1 MSNDKK
7 NRLSRLIDGFN
18 PYDPDKLER
27 DGLKP
32 IRLEESESK
41 RTLSIIFI
49 VSFLLFMVW
58 AFYAPLDSGIT
69 VTGTVVVKGNRK
81 AVQHPAGGVI
91 TELRVREGDVVQ
103 QGDILLKVNPLNT
116 EANLSGVE
124 NDYINALASESR
136 LQAEREGAAGITW
149 HKELLAL
156 GDEPRVVEAK
166 ALQVKLFQSR
176 RSEFYDQQRI
186 YQEQLVGLQAQL
198 KELQNVMVLRKEQL
212 GVMSEEAKSNRD
224 LAGQGFIPRSK
235 ANEVERAR
243 SEMMSSMSNVTA
255 EIAKTQSAMSATRL
269 QASQHQSTYRKDA
282 DTQLAEVQKNRKS
295 GKSKVDALQFDL
307 SLSEIKAPVS
317 GVVVGLKVNT
327 VGGVIQSGLV
337 LMEIVPK
344 DGRLIVEA
352 QIPPTSIDKVQV
364 GLPTDMRFSA
374 FNLNTTPVIPGKVT
388 VVGADK
394 VPGTNPQNEY
404 YLAEVETT
412 TEGLTLLGDK
422 TIQPGMPVEVVIKTG
437 ERSFL
442 SYLVKPLSD
451 RFARSF
457 KD

>member
-1 MSNDKK
+1 MSLGKRNW
-7 NRLSRLIDGFN
+7 LSRLIDGAN

-41 RTLSIIFI
+41 R
-49 VSFLLFMVW
+49 FLAVILVIGFALFAVW

-91 TELRVREGDVVQ
+91 TDLRVREGDVVK
-103 QGDILLKVNPLNT
+103 QGDVLLKVNPLST

-124 NDYINALASESR
+124 NDYINALATESR
-136 LQAEREGAAGITW
+136 LQAEREGAANIRW
-149 HKELLAL
+149 HKELNAL
-156 GDEPRVVEAK
+156 GDEARVVEAK
-166 ALQVKLFQSR
+166 SLQVKLFQSR
-176 RSEFYDQQRI
+176 NSEFYDQQRI
-186 YQEQLVGLQAQL
+186 YQEQLVGMQAQL
-198 KELQNVMVLRKEQL
+198 RELQNVMALRKEQL
-212 GVMSEEAKSNRD
+212 GVMSEEANSNRD

-243 SEMMSSMSNVTA
+243 SEMLSTLSSVTA

-269 QASQHQSTYRKDA
+269 QASQHRSAFRKEADA
-282 DTQLAEVQKNRKS
+282 QLAEVQKNRKS

-327 VGGVIQSGLV
+327 VGGVIQSGLM

-344 DGRLIVEA
+344 DVSLVVEA
-352 QIPPTSIDKVQV
+352 QIPPSLIDKVQV

-404 YLAEVETT
+404 YLAEVQTT
-412 TEGLTLLGDK
+412 TEGLTMLGDK

-442 SYLVKPLSD
+442 SYLIKPLTD